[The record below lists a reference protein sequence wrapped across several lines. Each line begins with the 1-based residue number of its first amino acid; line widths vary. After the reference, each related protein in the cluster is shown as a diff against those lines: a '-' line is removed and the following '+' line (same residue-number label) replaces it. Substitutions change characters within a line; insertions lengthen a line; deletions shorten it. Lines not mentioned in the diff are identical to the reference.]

1 MAKDILLEI
10 GTEEVPAHFMP
21 GILAQLKEKATAKFQ
36 EMRLDFDEVTTLGTP
51 RRTALL
57 VKNLAETQQ
66 GASSEYKGPSTAI
79 AFDKDGNPT
88 KAAIGFA
95 RGKKVDVADLVV
107 KDGYVYAVS
116 SEEGKQTVELL
127 PTLLKELVEGLNFP
141 KNMRWGDLDFRFV
154 RPLRWLVA
162 LYDEE
167 VIDFTVANVTSGRVS
182 RGHRFLSEGDFTI
195 NKASD
200 YEQACKDAFIIVD
213 QEKRRDI
220 IKAQIEEIAKAHNG
234 HAEITEDLLEEV
246 IYLVEYPT
254 ALCGTFEDKYL
265 KLPKEAVM
273 TPMRDHQRYFPV
285 LPFLRG
291 YGFLRGQRLWRC
303 LWQKSHEAELS
314 GSL

>member
-1 MAKDILLEI
+1 MAKDLLLEI

-127 PTLLKELVEGLNFP
+127 PTLLKRIG
-141 KNMRWGDLDFRFV
+141 RRF
-154 RPLRWLVA
+154 
-162 LYDEE
+162 
-167 VIDFTVANVTSGRVS
+167 
-182 RGHRFLSEGDFTI
+182 
-195 NKASD
+195 
-200 YEQACKDAFIIVD
+200 
-213 QEKRRDI
+213 
-220 IKAQIEEIAKAHNG
+220 
-234 HAEITEDLLEEV
+234 
-246 IYLVEYPT
+246 
-254 ALCGTFEDKYL
+254 
-265 KLPKEAVM
+265 KLP
-273 TPMRDHQRYFPV
+273 
-285 LPFLRG
+285 
-291 YGFLRGQRLWRC
+291 
-303 LWQKSHEAELS
+303 
-314 GSL
+314 